1 MNGEKCKRPR
11 CDERANQDG
20 YCGMTVAAYC
30 RDMHEVERE
39 RDIARAEAEM
49 LRNDLFDERVKQS
62 VHMRERD
69 EAWAELEAL
78 KATML
83 RNLIAV
89 LKENQHLRRS
99 IEAYRSDYRDM
110 SDRCRGGEC
119 TCRVHEWEREAK
131 GSEKRDE
138 R

>member
-89 LKENQHLRRS
+89 LKENQHLRRG
-99 IEAYRSDYRDM
+99 IEAYRQ
-110 SDRCRGGEC
+110 
-119 TCRVHEWEREAK
+119 
-131 GSEKRDE
+131 
-138 R
+138 